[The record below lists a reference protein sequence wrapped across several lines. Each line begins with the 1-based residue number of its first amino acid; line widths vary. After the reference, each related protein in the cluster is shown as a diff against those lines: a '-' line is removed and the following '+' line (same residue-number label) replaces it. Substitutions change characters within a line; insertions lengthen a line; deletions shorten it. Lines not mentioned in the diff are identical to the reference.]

1 MTKVLI
7 CGSRSIMDES
17 WIFEQIDAFIRDY
30 KLDMGSLT
38 IIEGGAK
45 GVDSVA
51 GKWAENHGVQKE
63 VHKADWARYGRGAG
77 LRRNADMVLS
87 ADMVLILWD
96 GISKGTRND
105 IDLCKKHLKTYK
117 IVVKE
122 K

>member
-30 KLDMGSLT
+30 KLDMGALT

-77 LRRNADMVLS
+77 HRRNADMVLS

-96 GISKGTRND
+96 GISKGTWND